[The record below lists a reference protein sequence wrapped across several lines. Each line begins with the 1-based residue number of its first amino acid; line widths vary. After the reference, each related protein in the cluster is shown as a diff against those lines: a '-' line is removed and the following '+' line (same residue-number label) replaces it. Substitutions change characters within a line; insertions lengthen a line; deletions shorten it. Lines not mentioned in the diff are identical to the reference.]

1 VKIAVLETQVERLL
15 EKQKEL
21 TERVRA
27 NEKVVAAIG
36 LLGSI
41 AVAFI
46 GAGYFAPKAE
56 ACSPP
61 RDLDGNM
68 LPFTCPSHDTV
79 ILEEPRGVTDK
90 SFDEEY
96 VDQFTHT
103 VTLYDTRYDVA
114 HMGHSFPTGEWIEKL
129 RDHESKKKRTPIE
142 DMLNNTLMEYEYGS
156 DGSTE
161 SEELLQLPS
170 DRDQQSFGWG
180 YDRRDDRSWFRS
192 LQERESESS
201 RSGHTREEDS

>member
-1 VKIAVLETQVERLL
+1 M

-68 LPFTCPSHDTV
+68 LPFTCPPMDDVVVCLSLDCPKLQPTG
-79 ILEEPRGVTDK
+79 ITDE
-90 SFDEEY
+90 SFEDNLDPDVFHEG
-96 VDQFTHT
+96 HT
-103 VTLYDTRYDVA
+103 VTLFDTRKDYETA
-114 HMGHSFPTGEWIEKL
+114 HMGHSFPTAGEWIEKI
-129 RDHESKKKRTPIE
+129 RQSESEANRVSVE
-142 DMLNNTLMEYEYGS
+142 DMLNSSLAEYENGS

-161 SEELLQLPS
+161 SEELLQLSS
-170 DRDQQSFGWG
+170 DRD
-180 YDRRDDRSWFRS
+180 
-192 LQERESESS
+192 
-201 RSGHTREEDS
+201 